1 LLASCCSS
9 AHLLSFYAL
18 ITRWHKSECGK
29 EEFLSKTIILDEGW
43 VRTMQ
48 DDDNDCGDD
57 DDNDGGDDDDD
68 DDNDDVHD
76 DYVDDAG

>member
-1 LLASCCSS
+1 VVASCCSS

-48 DDDNDCGDD
+48 DDDNYD

-68 DDNDDVHD
+68 DNDVHD
-76 DYVDDAG
+76 DYDDYEDDAGW